1 MKDTPEL
8 LQTIEQLP
16 PDLQRELLDFARF
29 LLERARRQEERE
41 WAAFSL
47 TQAMQGMEDEEALY
61 TLDDLRVSFQ

>member
-29 LLERARRQEERE
+29 LLERARRQGERE